1 MTVRESDLRAA
12 EGSSTVAT
20 PVEHPGLVQALRVI
34 APLTSLVVLIQA
46 IFAGQGLFNDTDLI
60 TVHGG
65 IGNLTL
71 LLVLI
76 QTGLVLFAGFR
87 GRTRTILL
95 GLNLLLPVLVVVQ
108 IALGYA
114 GEDGGQAAAWHVP
127 NGVAI
132 FGLTAG
138 NAAFVSNLRAGTRGE

>member
-1 MTVRESDLRAA
+1 MSVRESDLRAPEQDA
-12 EGSSTVAT
+12 TISTT
-20 PVEHPGLVQALRVI
+20 VEHPGLVQVLRVV
-34 APLTSLVVLIQA
+34 APLTSLAVLIQA

-76 QTGLVLFAGFR
+76 QTGMVLFAGFR
-87 GRTRTILL
+87 GRTRAILL
-95 GLNLLLPVLVVVQ
+95 GLNLLLPALVVVQ
-108 IALGYA
+108 LALGYA
-114 GEDGGQAAAWHVP
+114 GNDGGQAAAWHVP
-127 NGVAI
+127 NGVLI

-138 NAAFVSNLRAGTRGE
+138 NAAYVSSLRTRSR